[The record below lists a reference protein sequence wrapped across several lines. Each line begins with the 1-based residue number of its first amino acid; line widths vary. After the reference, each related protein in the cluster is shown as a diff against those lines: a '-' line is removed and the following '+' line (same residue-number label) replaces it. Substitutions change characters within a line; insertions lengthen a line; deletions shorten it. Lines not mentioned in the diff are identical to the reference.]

1 MNIKSEQINVDTNAQ
16 LIEEANRRMEQKNEE
31 SEFRKLKSGMS
42 EIEARLW
49 NRKMRRA
56 YKFHR
61 AEPWKI

>member
-1 MNIKSEQINVDTNAQ
+1 MNIKP
-16 LIEEANRRMEQKNEE
+16 EQKNEE

-42 EIEARLW
+42 EIEARLL

>member
-1 MNIKSEQINVDTNAQ
+1 MNIKPEQVNIDTNAE
-16 LIEEANRRMEQKNEE
+16 LMEEASRMMEQKIEE
-31 SEFRKLKSGMS
+31 SEIHQLKSEKG
-42 EIEARLW
+42 EIEARLL

>member
-1 MNIKSEQINVDTNAQ
+1 MNIKP
-16 LIEEANRRMEQKNEE
+16 EQKNEE
-31 SEFRKLKSGMS
+31 SEIHQLKSEKG
-42 EIEARLW
+42 EIEARLL